1 LPIDAFISEMAFR
14 VLISLRLQ
22 ELHEQVNRLR
32 DERLATLSLQEG
44 IREVLQQNSRK
55 LDLILATLRA
65 GDQMMA

>member
-1 LPIDAFISEMAFR
+1 MMAKENAH
-14 VLISLRLQ
+14 LSLRLQ

-32 DERLATLSLQEG
+32 DERLATLSLREG

-65 GDQMMA
+65 GNQMMP

>member
-1 LPIDAFISEMAFR
+1 MMAKENAH
-14 VLISLRLQ
+14 LSLRLQ
-22 ELHEQVNRLR
+22 ERHEQVNRLR

-65 GDQMMA
+65 GNQMLP